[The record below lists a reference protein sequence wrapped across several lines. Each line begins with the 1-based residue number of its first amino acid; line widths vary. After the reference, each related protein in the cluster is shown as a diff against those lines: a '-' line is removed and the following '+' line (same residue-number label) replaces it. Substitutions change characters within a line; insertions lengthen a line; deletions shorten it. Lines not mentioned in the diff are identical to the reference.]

1 MSILRFHFIILDM
14 KAALYLIPN
23 TLGGEDWKDVIPE
36 GNIKIIKE
44 IRHFIVESRKCAV
57 RFLVSIDRDF
67 PIEECVFTELSE
79 HTGMEKNLNWLLSPL
94 EKGKPMGV
102 ISDAGCPAVGDPGSR
117 AVEIAHRKKLD
128 VIPLAGPNSMI
139 MAIMASGFNG
149 QNFAFNG
156 YLPAKNAER
165 EGKIRKLESRMY
177 KEDQTQ
183 LFIETPYRNAKMID
197 SILKACRP
205 DTRLCIAAGITT
217 KQPFIKT
224 KTIAEWKKNDRLDL
238 DNVPA
243 IFLIYK

>member
-1 MSILRFHFIILDM
+1 M

-36 GNIKIIKE
+36 GNIRIIKE

-57 RFLVSIDRDF
+57 RFLISIDRDF
-67 PIEECVFTELSE
+67 PIEECAFTELSE
-79 HTGMEKNLNWLLSPL
+79 HTDMEKNLSRLLSPL
-94 EKGKPMGV
+94 EKGRPMGV
-102 ISDAGCPAVGDPGSR
+102 ISDTGCPAVGDPGSR
-117 AVEIAHRKKLD
+117 AVEVAHRKNLD

-165 EGKIRKLESRMY
+165 EGNIRKLESRMY

-205 DTRLCIAAGITT
+205 GTRLCIAAGITT
-217 KQPFIKT
+217 RQPFIKT
-224 KTIAEWKKNDRLDL
+224 KTIAEWKKEDRPNLDK
-238 DNVPA
+238 VPA